1 MSYSKEYR
9 TIKRVQGHLTHNDRF
24 KIKEMSLLEEVVI
37 VSAARTPIGK
47 FGGSLKNVSAVELGT
62 LVTKE
67 AIKRATITPDIIDQ
81 VIFGNVLQAG
91 SGQNP
96 ARQIAI
102 QSSIPYTTPGMT
114 VNEVCGSGLKAIILG
129 SQAIQLG
136 DADVIV
142 VGGTENMS
150 QAPYLLHSHRWG
162 KKAGDDRIID
172 SVMHDGLSDAF
183 SQLPMGLTAEKV
195 AEEFGVSRAEQ
206 DQFAYDSQ
214 MRAAAAKKDGKFTR
228 ETVSVPISGPKGK
241 EQLFS
246 EDEFIRETTTLD
258 SLAKLR
264 PAFKEEGTVTAGNS
278 SGINDGASALVLM
291 KKSFAKQLN
300 LPYLATIKGY
310 SEVGV
315 DPSIMGYAPYDAIKK
330 VLKKTNLSLEEIDS
344 IELNEAFAAQSIA
357 VSKDLHLDMEKVNA
371 NGGAIALGHPIGSSG
386 SRIVVSLIHELLTNK
401 TRFGLASLCV
411 GGGIGI
417 AMIIENNLM
426 DETD

>member
-1 MSYSKEYR
+1 MTNNLFNIR
-9 TIKRVQGHLTHNDRF
+9 
-24 KIKEMSLLEEVVI
+24 EMYLLEEVVI
-37 VSAARTPIGK
+37 VSAVRTPIGK

-62 LVTKE
+62 IVTKE
-67 AIKRATITPDIIDQ
+67 AIKRAAIHPDKVDQ

-102 QSSIPYTTPGMT
+102 HSDIPYITPGMT
-114 VNEVCGSGLKAIILG
+114 INEVCGSGLKSIILG

-136 DADVIV
+136 EADVIV

-150 QAPYLLHSHRWG
+150 QAPYLLNSHRWG
-162 KKAGDDRIID
+162 KKAGDDRMID

-195 AEEFGVSRAEQ
+195 AEQFNVSRTEQ
-206 DQFAYDSQ
+206 DQFAFESQ
-214 MRAAAAKKDGKFTR
+214 MRAAVAKKDGKFTK
-228 ETVSVPISGPKGK
+228 EIVSVPIKGPKGK

-246 EDEFIRETTTLD
+246 GDEFIREATTLD
-258 SLAKLR
+258 SLAKLK
-264 PAFKEEGTVTAGNS
+264 PAFKENGSVTAGNS

-291 KKSFAKQLN
+291 KKSLAEQLTI
-300 LPYLATIKGY
+300 PYLATIKGY

-315 DPSIMGYAPYDAIKK
+315 DPSIMGYAPYQAIKK
-330 VLKKTNLSLEEIDS
+330 VLTKTNLSLKEIAS
-344 IELNEAFAAQSIA
+344 FELNEAFAAQSIA
-357 VSKDLHLDMEKVNA
+357 VCKNLDLDMEKVNA

-386 SRIVVSLIHELLTNK
+386 SRIVVSLIHELLNNK

-417 AMIIENNLM
+417 AMIIERNLVNQP
-426 DETD
+426 E

>member
-1 MSYSKEYR
+1 
-9 TIKRVQGHLTHNDRF
+9 
-24 KIKEMSLLEEVVI
+24 
-37 VSAARTPIGK
+37 
-47 FGGSLKNVSAVELGT
+47 
-62 LVTKE
+62 
-67 AIKRATITPDIIDQ
+67 
-81 VIFGNVLQAG
+81 
-91 SGQNP
+91 
-96 ARQIAI
+96 
-102 QSSIPYTTPGMT
+102 
-114 VNEVCGSGLKAIILG
+114 
-129 SQAIQLG
+129 
-136 DADVIV
+136 
-142 VGGTENMS
+142 
-150 QAPYLLHSHRWG
+150 
-162 KKAGDDRIID
+162 
-172 SVMHDGLSDAF
+172 
-183 SQLPMGLTAEKV
+183 
-195 AEEFGVSRAEQ
+195 
-206 DQFAYDSQ
+206 
-214 MRAAAAKKDGKFTR
+214 MRAAAAKKDGKFTS